1 MFIAHES
8 SILVCFAAIQILG
21 LISLVGM
28 RLTGQSSW
36 RGVFRGAFVL
46 CLLGVGLAAMFAVS
60 CHSGWWISCGATL
73 AVMAVV
79 GTLDVG
85 RCNTAAAY

>member
-1 MFIAHES
+1 MLIAHES
-8 SILVCFAAIQILG
+8 SILFCFALIQLLG
-21 LISLVGM
+21 LLSLAGM
-28 RLTGQSSW
+28 RLTGHSPR
-36 RGVFRGAFVL
+36 RGVFRGAFVC

-60 CHSGWWISCGATL
+60 CHSSWWMSCGATL

-79 GTLDVG
+79 GTLDMG